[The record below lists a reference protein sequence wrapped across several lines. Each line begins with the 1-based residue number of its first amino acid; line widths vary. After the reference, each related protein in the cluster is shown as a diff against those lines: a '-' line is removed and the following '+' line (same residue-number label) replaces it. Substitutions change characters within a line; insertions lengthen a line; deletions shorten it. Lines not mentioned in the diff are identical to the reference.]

1 MTMRGKIVFQLL
13 LTLCWLSVAGCPSPT
28 AKKAQILGFFE
39 LASATTDPT
48 PCPACSRLEIVDT
61 VGASKAY
68 FANRAVLLRIG
79 ATDIDRLDL
88 VRNDAAWHQ
97 KKLWSGAVTL
107 TSSARERLLHF
118 ASTNPGDFVLTA
130 GSDLAIAFFDRESLL
145 TSQGVLIF
153 SISQGDVLSEFE
165 HRLGGQLEWISDSTV
180 DREEMCK
187 TAAKGDKT
195 VLASCLQMTNRE
207 SADQDEARFRDF
219 EREVD
224 RGISE
229 QTSRSGP

>member
-13 LTLCWLSVAGCPSPT
+13 LTLCSVSVAGCPSPT
-28 AKKAQILGFFE
+28 AKKVQILGFFE
-39 LASATTDPT
+39 LASATTDPMS
-48 PCPACSRLEIVDT
+48 CPACSRLEIVDT
-61 VGASKAY
+61 AGASKAL
-68 FANRAVLLRIG
+68 FANHAVILRIG

-88 VRNDAAWHQ
+88 VRSDAAWHQ

-107 TSSARERLLHF
+107 TNSARERLLHF
-118 ASTNPGDFVLTA
+118 ASKNPGGFVLTA
-130 GSDLAIAFFDRESLL
+130 GPDLAIAFFDQQSLL

-153 SISQGDVLSEFE
+153 SISQGDVFTEFE
-165 HRLGGQLEWISDSTV
+165 RRLGGQLEWISDSTV
-180 DREEMCK
+180 DRVEMCK
-187 TAAKGDKT
+187 TAAKGDET
-195 VLASCLQMTNRE
+195 VLAYCLEMTNRE
-207 SADQDEARFRDF
+207 SADQDEARFREF